1 VLFRSREVARRYG
14 GASFGN
20 SAKEDLDLLESLDF
34 GINFRNGSLKPRP
47 SVSPWDDKF
56 GDPSGG
62 LKSGVQRALGLPY
75 MDNVVK
81 A

>member
-1 VLFRSREVARRYG
+1 
-14 GASFGN
+14 
-20 SAKEDLDLLESLDF
+20 
-34 GINFRNGSLKPRP
+34 
-47 SVSPWDDKF
+47 VSPWDDKF